1 MERQELYS
9 ISGFGRM
16 KNADVVVMY
25 SGSSD

>member
-1 MERQELYS
+1 MRRQELYS

-16 KNADVVVMY
+16 KNADGVVMY